1 MHSYGNA
8 KPTKSTIDP
17 GLPWYF
23 KSEDKNDKGKSSIYQ
38 ERCNGDQKHLAKGV
52 YFVVNDI
59 TWRVS
64 QPEIAHFL
72 HRHRKSVAEEL
83 VGPFV
88 QNNARKGEH

>member
-1 MHSYGNA
+1 MHSYGDA
-8 KPTKSTIDP
+8 KPTKSEIDA
-17 GLPWYF
+17 GLPRHF
-23 KSEDKNDKGKSSIYQ
+23 KGEGKNYKGKSSIYQ
-38 ERCNGDQKHLAKGV
+38 ERCNGDQKHLAKVV
-52 YFVVNDI
+52 YFIMNDI

-64 QPEIAHFL
+64 HPEITHLL